1 MTQLMEPGAE
11 LAGRYRLE
19 AQLGSGGMGQV
30 WRGHDLRLGRAV
42 AIKLLRPGLFANEQ
56 ALARFQREGKA
67 TARLN
72 HPAIAAVYDVSA
84 HQGKP
89 FLVLEL
95 LDGHDLE
102 TALARNPQGLAIDQV
117 LDCGA
122 QIAGGLAA
130 AHAAGVVHRDIK
142 PANVMLL
149 PGGQIKIY
157 DFGIARLHDATR
169 LTAADSAVGT
179 LSYMAPEQF
188 RNEPIEDKADLYA
201 LGATLFH
208 LLTGHP
214 PYRADDQRALI
225 AMHLDAPVPSAR
237 SVRPGI
243 PPAFDAYLRTLLA
256 KDPLDRPD
264 AATVAHHLPTLAD
277 PHRQP
282 TEQQPVT
289 GVRVTTTPASRIRNL
304 LTEAEHLA
312 RTDTDITPRKQG
324 RLWREIA
331 TILADRDPDHARDL
345 LTETAHGLLAEAE
358 HLARTDTST
367 STGIPLVDFSGPRRW
382 SWLRWWKAMTTT
394 VRWSGTGKGALRA
407 DFLSDILGPR
417 TQSTVRYEMTQTTG
431 MLAGLHP
438 VGAERLALSAAPDD
452 PRAQAGALAEVAG
465 MLTDRDP
472 QQAQRIL
479 AKAERLARTLTNPL
493 EQASAL
499 VPVVSVLAR
508 LDPAQAERLALTI
521 PEPYRT
527 SALVEIL
534 KVVLERDPDQAE
546 RLAST
551 VPQAGGRAQMLARI
565 ADVLAPEHPDR
576 ARALLTEARALTASP
591 QTSIK
596 VLIALANVTTGQD
609 PRQATEL
616 LVEAERLALDHDLG
630 EHVIREIAEAL
641 APLDAVE
648 AERLARTLTGPSL
661 QTRALTSIVKVQA
674 KHDLVDAVYLA
685 QTILQSPELA
695 ERGGAE
701 AVAAVAE
708 QDTAQAMRLARTLT
722 DPRIRLKALM
732 AIAKVTAGKDPLQAT
747 ELLVEAEHFALD
759 HDLGPYVV
767 QKIVEALA
775 PLDTARAERLAR
787 TLTDPYNRLEPLI
800 AIAKERAEP
809 DPDHAQQLLA
819 EAEHLAHALHSPLS
833 QASALVK
840 IAQLHASC
848 PPQDPPQA

>member
-11 LAGRYRLE
+11 LTGRYRLE
-19 AQLGSGGMGQV
+19 KQLGSGGMGQV
-30 WRGHDLRLGRAV
+30 WRGHDLRLDRPV
-42 AIKLLRPGLFANEQ
+42 AIKLLRPGLFADEQ

-67 TARLN
+67 AARLN

-102 TALARNPQGLAIDQV
+102 TALGRDPQGLAIDRV
-117 LDCGA
+117 LDYGA
-122 QIAGGLAA
+122 QIAEGLAA

-149 PGGQIKIY
+149 PSGQIKIY

-188 RNEPIEDKADLYA
+188 RNEPIDAKADLYA

-243 PPAFDAYLRTLLA
+243 PPAFDACLRTLLA
-256 KDPLDRPD
+256 KAPLERPD

-289 GVRVTTTPASRIRNL
+289 GATVPRLPTLVTGPYHQSTPASRIRNL

-312 RTDTDITPRKQG
+312 RTDTDITPREQG

-345 LTETAHGLLAEAE
+345 LTETARGLLAEAG

-367 STGIPLVDFSGPRRW
+367 STGTPLIDFSSPRRW
-382 SWLRWWKAMTTT
+382 RWSRWRKAMTPT
-394 VRWSGTGKGALRA
+394 VRRAGTEAGALRA
-407 DFLSDILGPR
+407 AFLSGVPRPR
-417 TQSTVRYEMTQTTG
+417 TRSEVRYELTQTTEA
-431 MLAGLHP
+431 LAGLHP
-438 VGAERLALSAAPDD
+438 VGAERLALAAAPDD
-452 PRAQAGALAEVAG
+452 PRAQARALAGVAG

-479 AKAERLARTLTNPL
+479 AKAERLVRTLIGPY
-493 EQASAL
+493 EQAGAL
-499 VPVVSVLAR
+499 APVAAVLAR
-508 LDPAQAERLALTI
+508 LDPTQAKHLAGTI
-521 PEPYRT
+521 PEPYMT
-527 SALVEIL
+527 SALVEII

-551 VPQAGGRAQMLARI
+551 VPQGDGRAQMLAQI

-576 ARALLTEARALTASP
+576 ARTLLTEARTLTASP
-591 QTSIK
+591 LTSIK
-596 VLIALANVTTGQD
+596 VLTALAKMTAGQD

-630 EHVIREIAEAL
+630 EYVIGGIAEAL
-641 APLDAVE
+641 APLDTAQ
-648 AERLARTLTGPSL
+648 AERLARTLTGPYI
-661 QTRALTSIVKVQA
+661 RI
-674 KHDLVDAVYLA
+674 
-685 QTILQSPELA
+685 
-695 ERGGAE
+695 E
-701 AVAAVAE
+701 A
-708 QDTAQAMRLARTLT
+708 
-722 DPRIRLKALM
+722 
-732 AIAKVTAGKDPLQAT
+732 
-747 ELLVEAEHFALD
+747 
-759 HDLGPYVV
+759 
-767 QKIVEALA
+767 
-775 PLDTARAERLAR
+775 
-787 TLTDPYNRLEPLI
+787 LI

-819 EAEHLAHALHSPLS
+819 EAEHLAHALPGPLR